1 MAKEVLLERGSV
13 VKTGFV
19 GFSWTVFFFG
29 FFVPLFRK
37 DFKSAFVL
45 LLIGLFLG
53 AFTAGAGA
61 GLLNLIVA
69 FGYNK
74 YYTEN
79 LMKLGFLPVDNTN
92 KILLEQYG
100 IYC

>member
-1 MAKEVLLERGSV
+1 MAKEVLLERGNI

-37 DFKSAFVL
+37 DFKTTFVL
-45 LLIGLFLG
+45 LFVALLLG
-53 AFTAGAGA
+53 SFTAGAGA
-61 GLLNLIVA
+61 GILNLIVA

-79 LMKLGFLPVDNTN
+79 LVKLGFSPVDNTS